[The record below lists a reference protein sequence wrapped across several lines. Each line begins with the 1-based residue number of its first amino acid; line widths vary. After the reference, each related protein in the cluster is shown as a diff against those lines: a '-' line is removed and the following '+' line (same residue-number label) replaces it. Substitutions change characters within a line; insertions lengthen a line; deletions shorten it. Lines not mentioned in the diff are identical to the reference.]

1 MSQVTKSRYKE
12 CSGPD
17 GAGEPDVRG
26 ARLLVG
32 HDGVRVLVVVEQNG
46 LGGPAQQTVLLGGRE
61 KATNDKY
68 FNSLELETKVREV

>member
-26 ARLLVG
+26 ARLLVRQ
-32 HDGVRVLVVVEQNG
+32 DGVRVLVVVEQNG
-46 LGGPAQQTVLLGGRE
+46 LGGPAQQTVFIRAGNEGPR
-61 KATNDKY
+61 
-68 FNSLELETKVREV
+68 SLVFTVTGEGPY

>member
-1 MSQVTKSRYKE
+1 MYTCIESGYSLDIE

-32 HDGVRVLVVVEQNG
+32 HNGVRVLVVVEQNG

-61 KATNDKY
+61 KAIH
-68 FNSLELETKVREV
+68 